1 MGTTVSGSGSQTI
14 NVMIAS
20 SGPAE
25 TAAVEAAVAAWEEAS
40 GNTVEL
46 VAADDM
52 NLQLGQALA
61 GGDPPDV
68 FYVNLDKFQ
77 EYASGGSLAP
87 IGDQIT
93 DPDDFYPRSEVRS
106 RTRTSCTA
114 RPRTSRRSA
123 S

>member
-1 MGTTVSGSGSQTI
+1 MRTSKRRRFVGAGLAIAAVAGAGMGTTVSGSGSQTI
-14 NVMIAS
+14 SVMIAS

-61 GGDPPDV
+61 GGDPPDAV
-68 FYVNLDKFQ
+68 LRQPRQVP
-77 EYASGGSLAP
+77 GVR
-87 IGDQIT
+87 IGWQPR
-93 DPDDFYPRSEVRS
+93 PDR
-106 RTRTSCTA
+106 
-114 RPRTSRRSA
+114 
-123 S
+123 